1 MLVTQVYSPVSF
13 GKKYKAEQYIRR
25 FVPELKDVPDKF
37 IYEPHKMTM
46 EKQKAANCVIG
57 KVPPESCVCVAPS
70 SIHHHMCVV
79 NIRRTSGWHIL

>member
-1 MLVTQVYSPVSF
+1 MTISGSGLIKTASCTYTLLDLVTQVYSPVSF

-46 EKQKAANCVIG
+46 EKQKAANCIIG
-57 KVPPESCVCVAPS
+57 KVPLE
-70 SIHHHMCVV
+70 
-79 NIRRTSGWHIL
+79 